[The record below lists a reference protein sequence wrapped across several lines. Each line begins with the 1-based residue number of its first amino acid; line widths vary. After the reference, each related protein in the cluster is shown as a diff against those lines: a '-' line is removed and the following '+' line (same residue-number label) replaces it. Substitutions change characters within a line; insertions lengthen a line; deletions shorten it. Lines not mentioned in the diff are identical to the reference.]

1 MAHGRGRWS
10 ARAGVLL
17 TALTLAVPAGAA
29 ASDWPFYGKDLA
41 NSRNGGTDGPSPSQ
55 VATLSQAWR
64 FDTSDGDFTGTPV
77 VAGGTLVIGSSGG
90 SIYALDSVTGKLPWS
105 RDTNQPIN
113 GTAAIVPAPR
123 NPGAGI
129 VYEP

>member
-1 MAHGRGRWS
+1 MAHGRGRWI

-17 TALTLAVPAGAA
+17 IALTLAVPAGAA

-77 VAGGTLVIGSSGG
+77 VAGGTLVIGSGG
-90 SIYALDSVTGKLPWS
+90 GAVYAPHNPT
-105 RDTNQPIN
+105 R
-113 GTAAIVPAPR
+113 AA
-123 NPGAGI
+123 PGARAVGA
-129 VYEP
+129 